1 MIDRVSELHFV
12 DSQIINDQRNKL
24 INFKQFQ
31 SGAKVQTMYFA
42 LIDLYGN
49 LLTTDSK
56 SMLFVDDQS
65 DSKKL
70 VSNGLLEY
78 SNSIS
83 GTFYTALNGVFTV
96 DSLVLV
102 STPKS
107 N

>member
-1 MIDRVSELHFV
+1 
-12 DSQIINDQRNKL
+12 
-24 INFKQFQ
+24 
-31 SGAKVQTMYFA
+31 MYFA

-49 LLTTDSK
+49 LLVTDSK

-78 SNSIS
+78 TNSIS

-102 STPKS
+102 STPQS
-107 N
+107 NQSLRLITNDINFQHAYNSLVKNESLNSINISV